1 MGLFAFDLSDEA
13 YKQGEAATRAQQTLL
28 ETLARPT
35 LKPQIDLMWKRVATR
50 PRRFETRT
58 VIARSALRDEAIS
71 CRQSLRLLRKER
83 SQ

>member
-35 LKPQIDLMWKRVATR
+35 LKSQIDSMWKRVATR
-50 PRRFETRT
+50 PRRFKLE
-58 VIARSALRDEAIS
+58 L
-71 CRQSLRLLRKER
+71 SLRGAHFATKQSHVGRV
-83 SQ
+83 